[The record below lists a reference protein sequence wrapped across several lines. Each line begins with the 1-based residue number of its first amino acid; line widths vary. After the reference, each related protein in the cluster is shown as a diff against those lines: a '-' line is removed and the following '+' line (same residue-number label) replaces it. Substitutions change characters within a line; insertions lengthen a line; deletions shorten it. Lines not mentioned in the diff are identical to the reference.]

1 MIFYHG
7 TTAVSAKRIYDEGID
22 YNANTDIG
30 DFGRG
35 FYLTTDKTF
44 AIKCAYR
51 KVYNNFLAK
60 PCLVSFNIDIDRAIS
75 DGAVLVFDTPNIAW
89 GQFIVNNRNG
99 YDYVTRLKQQEHHN
113 LDRRYIMVRGMVA
126 DGSVRRIAEL
136 VDSENRLL
144 KSPEL
149 PDIISSS
156 YPDQLSLHK
165 KEAERYILDKDKK
178 PRLTPITGERR
189 YR

>member
-7 TTAVSAKRIYDEGID
+7 TTALSAKKIYDEGID
-22 YNANTDIG
+22 YNVNKDIG

-51 KVYNNFLAK
+51 KVYNDFLAK
-60 PCLVSFNIDIDRAIS
+60 PYLVSYNIDIDRAIS
-75 DGAVLVFDTPNIAW
+75 EGAVLVFDTPNLAW

-99 YDYVTRLKQQEHHN
+99 YDYVTSLKQQEHHN
-113 LDRRYIMVRGMVA
+113 LDRHFVMVSGMVA
-126 DGSVRRIAEL
+126 DGAVRRIAEL
-136 VDSENRLL
+136 ADSENRLL
-144 KSPEL
+144 KSSEL

-165 KEAERYILDKDKK
+165 KEAEGYILDKDKK
-178 PRLTPITGERR
+178 PRLTPVMGGRR
-189 YR
+189 